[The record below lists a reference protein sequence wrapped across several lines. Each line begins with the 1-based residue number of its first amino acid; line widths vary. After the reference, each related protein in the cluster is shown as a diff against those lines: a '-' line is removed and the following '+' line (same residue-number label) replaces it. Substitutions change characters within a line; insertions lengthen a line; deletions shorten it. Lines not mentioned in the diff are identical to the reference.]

1 MANPYMNYQQQ
12 PYQPYIAQPYGQQPY
27 LNTAWQQPNQQP
39 FQTAVQPNQQ
49 AAQPAFLCIPV
60 TSRAEAE
67 AQRVEAFG
75 PAFIMPDP
83 GHNVI
88 YYKRFNNNT
97 ALADFIEFRAV
108 QNQDGQSGQNGNAP
122 QIDFNA
128 VLGAIGAFNNRFDA
142 MGEKLDSIASR
153 IETAYQ
159 SAEYAEQ
166 PEPPTSTAPAPRKG
180 GAKK

>member
-12 PYQPYIAQPYGQQPY
+12 PYQPYMTQPYGQQPY
-27 LNTAWQQPNQQP
+27 PNAAWQQPNQQP
-39 FQTAVQPNQQ
+39 FQTAVQQNQQ
-49 AAQPAFLCIPV
+49 PAQPAFLCIPV

-97 ALADFIEFRAV
+97 ALADFIEFRAL
-108 QNQDGQSGQNGNAP
+108 QNQDEQQTANVP
-122 QIDFNA
+122 QIDFTA

-159 SAEYAEQ
+159 PAEYAEQ
-166 PEPPTSTAPAPRKG
+166 PEPSQSPTHAPRKG

>member
-1 MANPYMNYQQQ
+1 MANYPYANYQQPVYGVYGQ
-12 PYQPYIAQPYGQQPY
+12 PYAQQPY
-27 LNTAWQQPNQQP
+27 PNTAWQQPTQQP
-39 FQTAVQPNQQ
+39 FQTTQQPPTNPPVGQNS
-49 AAQPAFLCIPV
+49 FLCIPV

-108 QNQDGQSGQNGNAP
+108 QNQDGQQGGQTNNAT

-128 VLGAIGAFNNRFDA
+128 VLGAIGSFNGRFDA

-153 IETAYQ
+153 IESAYQ
-159 SAEYAEQ
+159 PVEYTEE
-166 PEPPTSTAPAPRKG
+166 PEPVPPVRKG

>member
-1 MANPYMNYQQQ
+1 MANYPYMNYQQP
-12 PYQPYIAQPYGQQPY
+12 PYQAYVQPPYNP
-27 LNTAWQQPNQQP
+27 WQQPQPTQQSFQPVQQQP
-39 FQTAVQPNQQ
+39 QQ
-49 AAQPAFLCIPV
+49 SAQPAFMCIPV

-108 QNQDGQSGQNGNAP
+108 QNQDAQQSSNAP

-142 MGEKLDSIASR
+142 VTEKLDSIAAR
-153 IETAYQ
+153 IDSTGHPSPAIDE
-159 SAEYAEQ
+159 
-166 PEPPTSTAPAPRKG
+166 PEPAAPPQRKV

>member
-1 MANPYMNYQQQ
+1 MANPYMNYQQ
-12 PYQPYIAQPYGQQPY
+12 PYQPYMTQPYGQQPY
-27 LNTAWQQPNQQP
+27 PNAAWQQPNQQL
-39 FQTAVQPNQQ
+39 FQTAVQPNPQPS
-49 AAQPAFLCIPV
+49 QPAFLCIPV

-108 QNQDGQSGQNGNAP
+108 QNQDEQHTANIS

-128 VLGAIGAFNNRFDA
+128 VLGAIGSFNNRFDA

-153 IETAYQ
+153 IDVAYQ
-159 SAEYAEQ
+159 TVEPIEQ
-166 PEPPTSTAPAPRKG
+166 PEPIPAPAPRKG